1 MNVQKYH
8 YMILEEVKQLAALG
22 FSADQIIKLSEAGFK
37 SSVEAP
43 IIDPVE
49 EHKAP
54 VEEPI
59 LEPIE
64 TLKVEP
70 TEAPKIEGVSMTDE
84 QFTALLQKMNVNSA
98 GIDVPPTYDLKK
110 VLADHYT
117 EVMVGK

>member
-1 MNVQKYH
+1 
-8 YMILEEVKQLAALG
+8 MILAEVKQLADLG

-37 SSVEAP
+37 SSVETPKVEP
-43 IIDPVE
+43 IEVP
-49 EHKAP
+49 KAT
-54 VEEPI
+54 VEEPKS
-59 LEPIE
+59 EPIE
-64 TLKVEP
+64 TPKADP
-70 TEAPKIEGVSMTDE
+70 IEAPKSEGVSMTDE

>member
-1 MNVQKYH
+1 
-8 YMILEEVKQLAALG
+8 MILAEVKQLADLG

-37 SSVEAP
+37 SSVETPKAEP
-43 IIDPVE
+43 IEVP
-49 EHKAP
+49 KAP
-54 VEEPI
+54 VEKPKAEPVKTPKA
-59 LEPIE
+59 EPVKTPKAE
-64 TLKVEP
+64 PVE
-70 TEAPKIEGVSMTDE
+70 ASKSEGVSMTDE